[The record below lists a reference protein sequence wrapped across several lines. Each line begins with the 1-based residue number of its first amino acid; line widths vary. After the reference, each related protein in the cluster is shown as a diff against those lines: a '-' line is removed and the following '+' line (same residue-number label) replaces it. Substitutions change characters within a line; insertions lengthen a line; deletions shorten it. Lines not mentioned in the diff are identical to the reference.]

1 MIWRCFA
8 TKTSDVRE
16 DSRDIAIHCVLQEEL
31 WVFAC
36 GWYEISAVPFCS
48 LFLSKPLLKSAHKQ
62 YQNSHYILTTAL
74 SRKNRALC
82 YVAYVEKFDVGWQ
95 TIVEKSLTCIWM
107 MVPTQGWTGVVTT
120 SVIPNSG
127 NNWAHAF
134 IMVATFYKH
143 GAALQL
149 GPTLQGTH
157 GILCYCMLLCPH
169 GYKCLSKDLP
179 AEWLHLACCLVD
191 SASQHWL
198 LKRPADVLCWLK
210 ITDMHIYIY

>member
-48 LFLSKPLLKSAHKQ
+48 LFLSKPQSEVCAQTIPEFPL
-62 YQNSHYILTTAL
+62 YSHYRVISQKPCSVLRSLCRKVWCGVTDN
-74 SRKNRALC
+74 SRKG
-82 YVAYVEKFDVGWQ
+82 FDVYLDDGSNAGMNRRGWK
-95 TIVEKSLTCIWM
+95 VYF
-107 MVPTQGWTGVVTT
+107 PTT

-157 GILCYCMLLCPH
+157 GILCYCVLM
-169 GYKCLSKDLP
+169 
-179 AEWLHLACCLVD
+179 AT
-191 SASQHWL
+191 SA
-198 LKRPADVLCWLK
+198 
-210 ITDMHIYIY
+210 